1 MNTNSIFQDWS
12 SEIYHDR
19 NNLVFEDKNKA
30 YGAYQIRREYS
41 RSVIL
46 SFFIACISILTL
58 TSVPIIV
65 NYFIDRFGER
75 EIPTLEGPTNLG
87 PDIMLDQNL
96 LKEITPPAEQ
106 KHELIQVAT
115 IQDGVPIV
123 VNNIKPE
130 ESNYRDNAS
139 LSDKQS
145 STTTHE
151 GGDNSIFIKDEIFD
165 LDEEKKP
172 EVELETMIMAEQ
184 MPTYN
189 GGDEALM
196 NYMKENVHYPSLER
210 ELGLSGTVY
219 VYFIINKQGKVEDAK
234 VIRGVRGAK
243 GLDEEALRVISN
255 MPDWTPGSH
264 GGKPVKVQ
272 FTYPVSFRL
281 K

>member
-1 MNTNSIFQDWS
+1 MNTNSIFHDWS
-12 SEIYHDR
+12 SEIYNDR

-41 RSVIL
+41 SSVIL

-58 TSVPIIV
+58 ASGPIIV

-87 PDIMLDQNL
+87 PDIILDQNL
-96 LKEITPPAEQ
+96 LKEIIPPAEQ

-115 IQDGVPIV
+115 IQDVVPIV

-151 GGDNSIFIKDEIFD
+151 GIDNSIFIKDEFFD
-165 LDEEKKP
+165 LDEELIDVDDDCD
-172 EVELETMIMAEQ
+172 ECSDDDDDDC
-184 MPTYN
+184 
-189 GGDEALM
+189 DEALDDGDDCEEDLEEDRVDS
-196 NYMKENVHYPSLER
+196 NSSLFYV
-210 ELGLSGTVY
+210 LPTISG
-219 VYFIINKQGKVEDAK
+219 K
-234 VIRGVRGAK
+234 
-243 GLDEEALRVISN
+243 S
-255 MPDWTPGSH
+255 
-264 GGKPVKVQ
+264 
-272 FTYPVSFRL
+272 
-281 K
+281 